1 MDVICSCLFSVLYY
15 IYIYITNMF
24 LHFTWADGHEQH
36 DAHGGHF
43 PTLPTMNRSLTRI
56 IMVYDMAIDRQTPKK
71 T

>member
-1 MDVICSCLFSVLYY
+1 MDVICSCLFSVLY
-15 IYIYITNMF
+15 YIYITNMF

>member
-1 MDVICSCLFSVLYY
+1 MENDGRNLFLFVLRI

-24 LHFTWADGHEQH
+24 LHFTWADGHEQN

-56 IMVYDMAIDRQTPKK
+56 IMVYDMAIA
-71 T
+71 